1 MSISSQALSAYI
13 DRLADALQRRG
24 DLVNPVWR
32 EALHAVPRHLF
43 VQPEAW
49 VITEQPERAA
59 YGIDRRRDKDEWLEA
74 IYSNSC
80 IVLQVNDGAGDP
92 AAGQGRWTSAL
103 TFPAAVVR
111 LLELLDPLPGHR
123 VLEIG
128 TGSGWTAGLLSRRC
142 GADSVVTVE
151 IDEALA
157 ARARG
162 NLAHAEQRARVL
174 CEDGAKGA
182 AAWGPYDRVFATC
195 SVRRVPPAWVQ
206 QTRPGGVVVVVYQPG
221 FGPGYSLKL
230 NVLGD
235 DVASGRFVGTMTGHV
250 MRAQRHPIAESIED
264 FGHHPDDAELSGT
277 DVDPRTIAQAP
288 PGAWLAI
295 SALVPGVRFRLAPAA
310 SDSSGQSTFWL
321 VETRPD
327 AVTAGSWARVRYEP
341 GRATYPVEQYGERCL
356 WDEVRAAYLEWVVW
370 GSPELTRF
378 GLTVTPV
385 DQRVWLDTPAQ
396 RISLLSDRLMPP

>member
-1 MSISSQALSAYI
+1 MIPRDTASTAHV
-13 DRLADALQRRG
+13 DRLVDELRTLG
-24 DLVNPVWR
+24 DLTDPVWR
-32 EALHAVPRHLF
+32 DALHAVPRHLF
-43 VQPEAW
+43 VPPEAW

-59 YGIDRRRDKDEWLEA
+59 YGIDRGRDEDEWLKA
-74 IYSNSC
+74 VYSNSC

-128 TGSGWTAGLLSRRC
+128 TGSGWAAGLLSRRC
-142 GADSVVTVE
+142 GADSVVAVE

-157 ARARG
+157 AMARG
-162 NLAHAEQRARVL
+162 NLAHAGQRARVL
-174 CEDGAKGA
+174 CEDGANGA
-182 AAWGPYDRVFATC
+182 PAWEPYDRVFATC
-195 SVRRVPPAWVQ
+195 SARRVPPAWVQ
-206 QTRPGGVVVVVYQPG
+206 QTRPGGAIVVVYQPG
-221 FGPGYSLKL
+221 VGPGYSLRL
-230 NVLGD
+230 TVLD
-235 DVASGRFVGTMTGHV
+235 DDIATGRFAGTMTGQV
-250 MRAQRHPIAESIED
+250 MRAQRHLIAPSIEE
-264 FGHHPDDAELSGT
+264 FGHHPDQAELSGT

-295 SALVPGVRFRLAPAA
+295 SALVPGVRLRLAPAA
-310 SDSSGQSTFWL
+310 SDSSGACTFWL

-327 AVTAGSWARVRYEP
+327 AVTAGSWARVLYEP
-341 GRATYPVEQYGERCL
+341 GRATYPVEQYGERRL
-356 WDEVRAAYLEWVVW
+356 WDLVRAAYLRWVAW

-378 GLTVTPV
+378 GLTVTPA

-396 RISLLSDRLMPP
+396 RISLLSDQQMPP